1 MFSEDKINCDN
12 ETTSLKIDNSM
23 QNWRK
28 MSERL
33 QNKKEV
39 NVKV

>member
-1 MFSEDKINCDN
+1 MFSDDTINCDN